1 MLQGRDSILTADC
14 AGFGGADELDVW
26 AGFAARGM
34 GYSARYNTA
43 TSVTEAFDTPNLN
56 VGAVTL
62 VDNSCAS
69 NGFADPG
76 ESLTL
81 TIPLSNPFCS
91 TSANDVS
98 ISIDGGGSANYADIP
113 AGATASASVPFIVPS
128 SAACGNQLPVNVVIT
143 SSLGTVTRTF
153 NLQVGRPASPVVT
166 TAGSGSISVPIND
179 NSAVDIPI
187 AVSVGPGLVS
197 DVNVRV
203 RLNHTADIDLA
214 LTLIGPDGTAV
225 PLSTSRGGPDD
236 NFGTGANDCS
246 GVPTIF
252 DDSASIPIGFGAA
265 PFAGSFRPESP
276 LAAFN
281 GKSATGIWRLRVEDS
296 DINDTGTVGC
306 VTLDIATQTF
316 TCNTVDVIV
325 DTVRAQYS
333 DRVTLSAN
341 VRNVT
346 CPGTVEFQVNGSVVG
361 SSPLVG
367 GTATLPYTISL
378 AQGFSTIRATFT
390 SSMNGITSSA
400 DGSLQI
406 LPEDAIVT
414 LLSSNPGVVGVNS
427 PGGTAGPI
435 NLCATINETNDGSPG
450 DISLAAPVTFTLTPV
465 APGQPP
471 ITQTATTS
479 GGGIGGTLMAC
490 AALNNV
496 PVNVYSMVVRASGS
510 FYTGSARSTL
520 AVFDSSLRS
529 FRGIGTIV
537 RNGNTATFL
546 INASYRNGGTLEG
559 GLIYVDNNPA
569 SPLTV
574 QTNALQSL
582 SVVGNTGV
590 MVGTMTLNGVAN
602 HMFRVIAVDNSNSGR
617 GDQFGLQVFAP
628 DGTSIPNMTF
638 DPIVLRGGN
647 IQR

>member
-1 MLQGRDSILTADC
+1 MPPPD
-14 AGFGGADELDVW
+14 GF
-26 AGFAARGM
+26 
-34 GYSARYNTA
+34 
-43 TSVTEAFDTPNLN
+43 P
-56 VGAVTL
+56 
-62 VDNSCAS
+62 
-69 NGFADPG
+69 DPG

-91 TSANDVS
+91 TPATDVS
-98 ISIDGGGSANYADIP
+98 IFVNGVNSGASASYPDIP
-113 AGATASASVPFIVPS
+113 AGATASASIPFTVPTPLT
-128 SAACGNQLPVNVVIT
+128 CGSQLPVDVVIT
-143 SSLGTVTRTF
+143 SSLGTVTRTLKLLIGKPVDTATF
-153 NLQVGRPASPVVT
+153 SYSSGPVGV
-166 TAGSGSISVPIND
+166 SIGDLSTVNIPINVTD
-179 NSAVDIPI
+179 AGVISDI
-187 AVSVGPGLVS
+187 
-197 DVNVRV
+197 NVMV

-214 LTLIGPDGTAV
+214 LTLIGPDGTSV
-225 PLSTSRGGPDD
+225 PLSINRGGPDD
-236 NFGTGANDCS
+236 NFGTGVNDCS
-246 GVPTIF
+246 GVPTVF
-252 DDSASIPIGFGAA
+252 DDSAATPISSGAA
-265 PFAGSFRPESP
+265 PFAGAFRPESP

-281 GKSATGIWRLRVEDS
+281 GKSWTGVWILRVEDTS
-296 DINDTGTVGC
+296 PNDSGTFGC
-306 VTLDIATQTF
+306 VTLQVTRQQFA
-316 TCNTVDVIV
+316 CNTVDMIV
-325 DTVRAQYS
+325 DTVRGQYS
-333 DRVTLSAN
+333 DRSVLSAN
-341 VRNVT
+341 VRTLT

-361 SSPLVG
+361 SSPLVN

-378 AQGFSTIRATFT
+378 SQGFYPIRATFT
-390 SSMNGITSSA
+390 SSMNGITSRA
-400 DGSLQI
+400 DGTLQV

-414 LLSSNPGVVGVNS
+414 PLSSNPGVVGVSS

-510 FYTGSARSTL
+510 FYTGSARSGL

-559 GLIYVDNNPA
+559 GLIYVNNNPA